1 MLSDGPADIVLPLH
15 TSCEHC
21 TKTLKKILDNIFDNE
36 ERIKVAK
43 CAKQLLYISG
53 WVQKIGEPVSFTRF
67 SLPVHI
73 LKVECGKKP
82 FRVAPG
88 LKSKKCTRCAQ
99 HCHKR

>member
-1 MLSDGPADIVLPLH
+1 MSDGPADIVLPLH

-21 TKTLKKILDNIFDNE
+21 TKILKNILDNIFDNE

-53 WVQKIGEPVSFTRF
+53 WVQKIGELVSFTRF

-73 LKVECGKKP
+73 LKV
-82 FRVAPG
+82 
-88 LKSKKCTRCAQ
+88 
-99 HCHKR
+99 

>member
-21 TKTLKKILDNIFDNE
+21 TKILDNIFDNE

-53 WVQKIGEPVSFTRF
+53 WVQKIGELVSFTRF

-73 LKVECGKKP
+73 LKVEC
-82 FRVAPG
+82 
-88 LKSKKCTRCAQ
+88 
-99 HCHKR
+99 